1 MHPFSQKLISFK
13 LVCALVFCLFG
24 GCNQVRLPRID
35 PTGNRLFVPG
45 NASYAN
51 PYQAIPAYQ
60 APRNPLPC
68 PTPQA
73 IPSPGN
79 QTPPPSVPPIN
90 LGAQSGPIGSGVRN
104 TNIPGGGLQLPPPPQ
119 ARILPPA
126 PEVTIPRKSGRI
138 ILTPDEIVAP
148 VGSEVIVMA
157 GLCGNDGHFVIRQP
171 IEWMLSQESVGNFV
185 TVANGPN
192 QLISGVFGKGARKIS
207 TGFAM
212 GTTSAST
219 KRLTKG
225 TPSPGDDQWVLKGQ
239 TWVSLTSPSE
249 GTSFVTTVAPKAEG
263 WDRRRS
269 TAKIHW
275 LDARWQMPQSVTLR
289 NGQTHELPIKLSRGN
304 GEPISDWKVSYEI
317 VSGSNVGF
325 LPSGS
330 QKAEINT
337 NSLGETTVGI
347 RQMQNGPANAQVRIQ
362 VIRPGN
368 PFGSQRR
375 LVVAD
380 QVVTV
385 RWTAPALS
393 IDVAGPDN
401 VGRDAEYTYRVT
413 VRNPGDAVARDTVLK
428 LTGIDPN
435 IEILSTTPKARQ
447 IGQQLEWNLGNVSP
461 TQVPLSIDVKLKSR
475 RAGKRKVCFSV
486 TSIEDGIGPIDA
498 CLESTVAVP
507 CIGLKINGPTAA
519 EIGEVLNYRLRI
531 ENQCEQPI
539 SGINLVAN
547 FDSGL
552 EYPGETSPIQQRL
565 TRQIKYGEYTELEI
579 PFTAAKAGRQCFT
592 IDVEASDGSKAR
604 IQQCVQVTESARPA
618 ASISINGPAIAEVSD
633 AGNGNKTETYKIDVK
648 NTGNTALTNVEV
660 AVIFDTAFEPNRAQD
675 GYRQRGNDQL
685 YWLIERVEP
694 GEILQFAVEQ
704 YLIKENNN
712 ALHIASVKS
721 REGIL
726 VKDQV
731 RTAIRPG
738 RQPINPAPA
747 LNNRGNVRTNQLQMD
762 AAAVTNPV
770 NPNDNARVNVT
781 LLNDRAPQDFENNV
795 LLEIEAPSDLQLSQV
810 LPQGYP
816 VKAAPQAQ
824 STIYSIGPIRSLRGS
839 MPLVLNFDFK
849 PTKANQKYRIRFT
862 TRSDRSQP
870 IQEDVEITVTQ

>member
-1 MHPFSQKLISFK
+1 M
-13 LVCALVFCLFG
+13 
-24 GCNQVRLPRID
+24 
-35 PTGNRLFVPG
+35 PG
-45 NASYAN
+45 NATFTN
-51 PYQAIPAYQ
+51 PYQAVPAYQ
-60 APRNPLPC
+60 APQNPQPC
-68 PTPQA
+68 PPQA
-73 IPSPGN
+73 FSP
-79 QTPPPSVPPIN
+79 QSPPPSIAPIN
-90 LGAQSGPIGSGVRN
+90 LGAQSRPIGSGVPN
-104 TNIPGGGLQLPPPPQ
+104 QNIPGGGLRAAAAFPQ

-192 QLISGVFGKGARKIS
+192 QLISGVFGQGARKIS
-207 TGFAM
+207 TGFAK

-249 GTSFVTTVAPKAEG
+249 GTSYVTTVAPNAEG

-275 LDARWQMPQSVTLR
+275 LDARWQLPQSVTLR
-289 NGQTHELPIKLSRGN
+289 NGQTHQLPVKLSRNN
-304 GEPISDWKVSYEI
+304 GEAISDWKVSYEI
-317 VSGSNVGF
+317 VSGNNVGF

-330 QKAEINT
+330 QKTEINT
-337 NSLGETTVGI
+337 NSLGDASVSI
-347 RQMQNGPANAQVRIQ
+347 KQLNNGPAIAQVRIQ

-380 QVVTV
+380 QVVSV

-413 VRNPGDAVARDTVLK
+413 VRNPGDADARNTVLK

-435 IEILSTTPKARQ
+435 VEILSTTPKGRE
-447 IGQQLEWNLGNVSP
+447 IGGQLEWNLGNVSP
-461 TQVPLSIDVKLKSR
+461 TQVPLSIDVKLRAR

-486 TSIEDGIGPIDA
+486 ASATDGIGPIDA

-507 CIGLKINGPTAA
+507 CIGLKINGPTEAR
-519 EIGEVLNYRLRI
+519 IGEVLNYRLRI

-539 SGINLVAN
+539 SGINLIAN
-547 FDSGL
+547 YDSGL

-565 TRQIKYGEYTELEI
+565 TRQIGYGEYTELEI
-579 PFTAAKAGRQCFT
+579 PFTVTKAGRQCFT

-604 IQQCVQVTESARPA
+604 IQQCVQVTESPRPA
-618 ASISINGPAIAEVSD
+618 ASIAVTGPAITQVSRAPA
-633 AGNGNKTETYKIDVK
+633 AGGENDFETFTIDVK
-648 NTGNTALTNVEV
+648 NTGNVALTNVEITLLFGLEFLPKAAKNGFRQEGDDKLV
-660 AVIFDTAFEPNRAQD
+660 WLFER
-675 GYRQRGNDQL
+675 L
-685 YWLIERVEP
+685 EP
-694 GEILQFAVEQ
+694 GQIEVIKVEQ
-704 YLIKENNN
+704 YMVEEGNNG
-712 ALHIASVKS
+712 LHVASVKS
-721 REGIL
+721 REGVL
-726 VKDQV
+726 VTDRVKTV
-731 RTAIRPG
+731 IRPRP
-738 RQPINPAPA
+738 RQIDPAPR
-747 LNNRGNVRTNQLQMD
+747 LNNQGAARTNQLQMD
-762 AAAVTNPV
+762 VTLETNPV
-770 NPNDNARVNVT
+770 NPNDLAQMSVR
-781 LLNDRAPQDFENNV
+781 LLNDREPQDFENNV
-795 LLEIEAPSDLQLSQV
+795 LVQIEAPNDMQLKEV
-810 LPQGYP
+810 PQGYEINAQPNANTATTVYSVGP
-816 VKAAPQAQ
+816 V
-824 STIYSIGPIRSLRGS
+824 RSLRGQL
-839 MPLVLNFDFK
+839 PLVLRFGFEPK
-849 PTKANQKYRIRFT
+849 IANQKRTIRVIA
-862 TRSDRSQP
+862 RSERTQQP
-870 IQEDVEITVTQ
+870 IQKDVEITINE